1 MKKNLGSA
9 DRVIR
14 LILALVIVALYYT
27 GVISGLLGI
36 ILIVLAVIFF
46 ATSLVSICPIYM
58 LLGLNTKKK
67 S

>member
-9 DRVIR
+9 DRIIR